1 MGILNLLLLAVG
13 LSMDAF
19 AVAICKGLAFGRVKP
34 SSAITV
40 GLYFGV
46 FQALMPAVGFFL
58 AVGFQS
64 YIEKIDH
71 WVAFGLL
78 AFLGARMIIEAVRHG
93 DGDEVSSSLDV
104 KEMLL
109 LAVATSIDALAA
121 GISLALMGANIAVA
135 APSIGAVT
143 FVLSAAGVYV
153 GGIFGEK
160 YKSPAEIAGG
170 AVLILLG
177 VKVLLEHL
185 LG

>member
-19 AVAICKGLAFGRVKP
+19 AVAICKGLAFGKVKP
-34 SSAITV
+34 SSALTV

-46 FQALMPAVGFFL
+46 FQALMPTVGFFL

-64 YIEKIDH
+64 YIEKVDH
-71 WVAFGLL
+71 WIAFALL
-78 AFLGARMIIEAVRHG
+78 AFLGGRMILEALKPD
-93 DGDEVSSSLDV
+93 DGEDVSSSLDA

-135 APSIGAVT
+135 APSIGVVT
-143 FVLSAAGVYV
+143 FSLSAVGVYV

-160 YKSPAEIAGG
+160 YKTPAEVAGG
-170 AVLILLG
+170 VVLILLG